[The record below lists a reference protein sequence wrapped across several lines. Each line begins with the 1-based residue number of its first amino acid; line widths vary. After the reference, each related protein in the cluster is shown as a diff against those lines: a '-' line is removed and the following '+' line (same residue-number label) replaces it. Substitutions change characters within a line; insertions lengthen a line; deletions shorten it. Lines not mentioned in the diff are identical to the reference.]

1 MAIERALIIDDSRL
15 ARLTLSKLLRARN
28 IEVIEAESV
37 KEGFEKLET
46 NTPDAIFMDVMMPEV
61 DGFEGIEIL
70 KKDSRYASIPCAMY
84 SGDLSVDSQRRAIS
98 IGAQAYLFKPANDE
112 SLIHVLAA
120 LDSSNVR
127 EKLQKAGVAVNSDI
141 EPTEASHELVDVLER
156 RTKNLAKIVMHERRQ
171 NESEKVNLR
180 AEIEKL
186 QESFDSLT
194 KIRGD
199 KDEGRLERL
208 RVENDLKGQL
218 KTTQNIL
225 KTVAILA
232 ICSFIVAFLSLIIVF
247 FLE

>member
-1 MAIERALIIDDSRL
+1 MAIEKALIIDDSRL
-15 ARLTLSKLLRARN
+15 ARLTLAKLLRARE

-37 KEGFEKLET
+37 KEGFEKLEKH
-46 NTPDAIFMDVMMPEV
+46 TPDAIFMDVMMPEA
-61 DGFEGIEIL
+61 DGFEGIQRL
-70 KKDSRYASIPCAMY
+70 KKDSRYSSIPCAMY
-84 SGDLSVDSQRRAIS
+84 SGDLSVDSQKKAIS

-112 SLIHVLAA
+112 SLVHVLAA

-127 EKLQKAGVAVNSDI
+127 EKLQKAGMAVNSDI
-141 EPTEASHELVDVLER
+141 QPSEENHELVDVLER

-171 NESEKVNLR
+171 NENEKVNLR